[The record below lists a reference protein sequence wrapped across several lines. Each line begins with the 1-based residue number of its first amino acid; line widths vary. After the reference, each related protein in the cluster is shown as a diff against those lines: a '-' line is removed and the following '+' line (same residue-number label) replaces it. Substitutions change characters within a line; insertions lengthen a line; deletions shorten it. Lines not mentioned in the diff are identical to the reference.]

1 MKFKQIKNLFFHFKE
16 YLVSTY
22 YLVFYR
28 KTLEKQ
34 RLQILSGLLD
44 TDNSLWKYVINDKK
58 AKSLLEI
65 VTNLNSKINVKAIPD
80 TLIVRSDQEIA
91 KLYKDKIVSRDSR
104 VIQAEVSRSVD
115 LGKLI
120 QLELNQQ
127 AIDNG
132 KSSRNID

>member
-1 MKFKQIKNLFFHFKE
+1 MKFKQIKNLFFHFKK

-58 AKSLLEI
+58 AKSLLEVI
-65 VTNLNSKINVKAIPD
+65 TNLNSEVNAKAIPD
-80 TLIVRSDQEIA
+80 PLVQKSEQE
-91 KLYKDKIVSRDSR
+91 LVEFYEEKIDS
-104 VIQAEVSRSVD
+104 
-115 LGKLI
+115 L
-120 QLELNQQ
+120 QQ
-127 AIDNG
+127 QIDTA